1 MDQSQIKAL
10 AAIQPFV
17 HLATTTK
24 TTSPR
29 FVVELIKGAISA
41 PGTYIFTELLQTP
54 ACQSLR
60 GTDSQSWLTLLE
72 IFSWAT
78 YEEYRDIRGLPE
90 LDEPQT
96 FKLRQLSL
104 LTLASPFA
112 RSRTNTTNALT
123 YPSLLKSL
131 DLPDA
136 ASLESLVTQSIYS
149 GLLTAR
155 LSPTSNPPIV
165 NITSVAPLR
174 DLRPQSLPALLQIL
188 QTWESRCSSMVND
201 LEAQISAVRAA
212 AAQRTATQR
221 KRQEVV
227 DAAVL
232 NDKDIPSNENT
243 DAERK
248 NMGRM
253 MRGAQRLPSKRD
265 LDQQM
270 EGELDDLSDEDGRMD
285 VDEGLGET
293 AHSGGGR
300 GGHGAG
306 SSKGA
311 KRNRGRG
318 SK

>member
-1 MDQSQIKAL
+1 MDQSQSKAL

-24 TTSPR
+24 SPSPR
-29 FVVELIKGAISA
+29 FVAELIKGAISA
-41 PGTYIFTELLQTP
+41 PGTYVFTELLQTP

-60 GTDSQSWLTLLE
+60 GTELQSWLTLLE
-72 IFSWAT
+72 VFSWGT
-78 YEEYRDIRGLPE
+78 YAEYKGMPGLPE

-96 FKLRQLSL
+96 LKLRQLSL

-112 RSRTNTTNALT
+112 PSDGTTVTDALT
-123 YPSLLKSL
+123 YPSLLQSL
-131 DLPDA
+131 SLPDA

-155 LSPTSNPPIV
+155 LSPTSSPPVV

-188 QTWESRCSSMVND
+188 QTWESRCTSVVSEM
-201 LEAQISAVRAA
+201 EAQISSIRQT
-212 AAQRTATQR
+212 AAQRNTTQR

-232 NDKDIPSNENT
+232 SEKALDNGESKSG
-243 DAERK
+243 
-248 NMGRM
+248 GRPT
-253 MRGAQRLPSKRD
+253 RGVHRLPSKRD
-265 LDQQM
+265 IDQQM
-270 EGELDDLSDEDGRMD
+270 EGEGEDLSDDDGRMD
-285 VDEGLGET
+285 LDEGLGDVG
-293 AHSGGGR
+293 HHGGGGR

-306 SSKGA
+306 GSRGA
-311 KRNRGRG
+311 KRNRGRAT
-318 SK
+318 K